1 MVFDPRKYTALYEE
15 KRMESIREVMLNPKK
30 NADKLNKVHNSIMHF
45 FNAPSDLAPF
55 AGNGKL
61 LSNIQAFTQKG
72 DIPEVPA
79 SLLLDVFNKI
89 ENYDMRA
96 EQAYKLRQFDP
107 GQDTFSIV
115 DVNNFFT
122 FDKLPQ
128 GGKVEIKHVTGTIAY
143 VKAVRYADGFGWEVE
158 MLEDRR
164 FGEMVQMAEQFRDAY
179 YLRRGKV
186 HYTALV
192 EAAKSASSATAGTPT
207 PYASTGLS
215 DTEKLAKT
223 ISTCA
228 SVIGSAV
235 KNLGVHP
242 DPAMAPM
249 LIYCDPSD
257 YDRLVTAVNVKAPFA
272 ASGFAL
278 QGRQYTVLPS
288 YMLKDK
294 DGVAIAANRAIM
306 VLAGGKIQRGDKTPP
321 TSYNAEDIQTF
332 SQMQTVRAR
341 FACAVAEPK
350 QTAMF
355 CLA

>member
-15 KRMESIREVMLNPKK
+15 KRMEAIREVLLNPKK
-30 NADKLNKVHNSIMHF
+30 HSDKIPKVHNSIMHF
-45 FNAPSDLAPF
+45 FNAPSELV
-55 AGNGKL
+55 GVGSKQV

-72 DIPEVPA
+72 DIPDLPA
-79 SLLLDVFNKI
+79 SLILDVFNKI

-115 DVNNFFT
+115 DVSNFFT

-128 GGKVEIKHVTGTIAY
+128 GGKVEIKHVTGTVAY
-143 VKAVRYADGFGWEVE
+143 VKAVRYADGFGWEIE
-158 MLEDRR
+158 MIEDRR
-164 FGEMVQMAEQFRDAY
+164 FGEMVQLAEQFRDAY
-179 YLRRGKV
+179 YTRRGKV

-207 PYASTGLS
+207 AYQSGLN
-215 DTEKLAKT
+215 DNEKLAKT
-223 ISTCA
+223 ISLCA
-228 SVIGSAV
+228 STIGDKV

-242 DPAMAPM
+242 DPAMAPI
-249 LIYCDPSD
+249 LIYCKPAD
-257 YDRLVTAVNVKAPFA
+257 YDRMVTAVNTRQTSA
-272 ASGFAL
+272 ASSFAL
-278 QGRQYTVLPS
+278 QSRQYTVLPS

-294 DGVAIAANRAIM
+294 DGNEIAANTAVM
-306 VLAGGKIQRGDKTPP
+306 VLVGGKIQRADKTPP
-321 TSYNAEDIQTF
+321 TTYTAEDITSF
-332 SQMQTVRAR
+332 SQLQTVRAR

-355 CLA
+355 ALA